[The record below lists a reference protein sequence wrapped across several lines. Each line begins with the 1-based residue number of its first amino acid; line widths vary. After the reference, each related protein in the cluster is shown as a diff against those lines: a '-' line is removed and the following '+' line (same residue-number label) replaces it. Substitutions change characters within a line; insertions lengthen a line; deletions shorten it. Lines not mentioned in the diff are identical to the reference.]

1 MKCKHETRRT
11 KPPLKRAHG
20 GRVFPCHF
28 ACFTLSLHFFRYIVN
43 KRNKERSVHFI
54 FNGMVFCVVEW
65 RQRKRTFMNTT
76 KPTLKDRGSLRSFLS
91 LTSLHWHSLYFI
103 SLLVFCFWHSFHSLV
118 SCFVPLSLHYKQGI
132 HFMSFSFH
140 FSFFASTRL

>member
-1 MKCKHETRRT
+1 MKAWT
-11 KPPLKRAHG
+11 KPKEIKS
-20 GRVFPCHF
+20 VFPCHF

-91 LTSLHWHSLYFI
+91 LHCLSSRHEFSFVTFKFIKSEHAFTSLP
-103 SLLVFCFWHSFHSLV
+103 SLLYLALIKRNEEHHPCLVLFH
-118 SCFVPLSLHYKQGI
+118 Q
-132 HFMSFSFH
+132 FSFRSY
-140 FSFFASTRL
+140 FV